1 MQVISRA
8 GTAATSLLFAMA
20 ANAAAPPGVT
30 MFVQDHKLTRYS
42 VALADLNGDG
52 RPEALIYAMAT
63 ADGGGQADLC
73 GSGGCELYVLSLGQ
87 TSYRKVTAITITQLP
102 VRVLSSVLHG
112 WHDLGVQ
119 VAGGGIIPGYEAR
132 LRFDGHGYPSNPSV
146 PPAIRLKNSMGK
158 VIIKADPPAR

>member
-1 MQVISRA
+1 M
-8 GTAATSLLFAMA
+8 AATGLLL
-20 ANAAAPPGVT
+20 AAAPSDAVPLGVSA
-30 MFVQDHKLTRYS
+30 FVQDHKLTRYS

-63 ADGGGQADLC
+63 SDGGGQTDLC
-73 GSGGCELYVLSLGQ
+73 GSGGCNLYVLSLRQ
-87 TSYRKVTAITITQLP
+87 TSYLERAATTITQLP
-102 VRVLSSVLHG
+102 VRVLSSVSHG

-146 PPAIRLKNSMGK
+146 PPAIRLKNSTGK